1 MEEKR
6 QYERIDT
13 AYTALYCSYCGV
25 RAAKIKDLSKSG
37 AALVFKDEIDAATG
51 DNATIHF
58 FSRDTGTLV
67 AKAECHIV
75 RVFSENGNM
84 AIGIHFDKENKNVDT
99 VMDFLEGQLTQQ
111 AKMLSCHHK
120 SIHESTIAYR
130 F

>member
-1 MEEKR
+1 MNEKR

-58 FSRDTGTLV
+58 YSRDTGTLV
-67 AKAECHIV
+67 AKANCHIV
-75 RVFSENGNM
+75 RVFSDDGKM
-84 AIGIHFDKENKNVDT
+84 GIGIHFDQENKGVDV
-99 VMDFLEGQLTQQ
+99 VMDFLETQQ
-111 AKMLSCHHK
+111 DNTLS
-120 SIHESTIAYR
+120 
-130 F
+130 

>member
-1 MEEKR
+1 MVEKR
-6 QYERIDT
+6 QYERKDT

-67 AKAECHIV
+67 SKAECHVV
-75 RVFSENGNM
+75 RVFSDNGKM
-84 AIGIHFDKENKNVDT
+84 AIGIHFDKENKGVDV
-99 VMDFLEGQLTQQ
+99 VMDFLERQ
-111 AKMLSCHHK
+111 SP
-120 SIHESTIAYR
+120 E
-130 F
+130 

>member
-51 DNATIHF
+51 DNAIIHF

-99 VMDFLEGQLTQQ
+99 VMDFLEGQLTQ
-111 AKMLSCHHK
+111 
-120 SIHESTIAYR
+120 
-130 F
+130 

>member
-99 VMDFLEGQLTQQ
+99 VMDFLEGQLTQ
-111 AKMLSCHHK
+111 
-120 SIHESTIAYR
+120 
-130 F
+130 